1 MDGVDVNDQIKGS
14 AFTCVLPVTLD
25 SVQEF
30 RVTTT
35 NANADQGRSS
45 GAQISLVTKGGTNQ
59 FHGSLYEYLRNKD
72 TNANSFINNA
82 AGVPLNQLNRN
93 VFGVSAGGPIKK
105 DNLFF
110 FLNYDG
116 HRDATVQ
123 SVLRTLPTARPPQRI
138 VNSTDTRNNTLNL
151 TSSP

>member
-105 DNLFF
+105 DKLFF
-110 FLNYDG
+110 FLNYEG
-116 HRDATVQ
+116 RRDATGQ
-123 SVLRTLPTARPPQRI
+123 TVLRTLPSASLRQCI
-138 VNSTDTRNNTLNL
+138 VKYIDTRNNIGSL
-151 TSSP
+151 T